1 MVRHDRH
8 QYQVSDVPL
17 VTSRIAYALH
27 CFPVYNCHICHAGSS
42 PAVIA
47 ATPGILTVMLMCSLA
62 PCFPV
67 TSDCWSWKLCHGMCS
82 LVADACLCLWYN
94 SQLFIVMGIAPLP
107 SGIRS
112 HLLSLINSPD
122 NSLQSGCRVSGSPC
136 EMQLLFFLP
145 AGDIMNVRLAAATAV
160 SLLLLALLPIYAYL
174 SMHTYLCILC
184 ILHGENHLSQCT
196 YYVILTMLL
205 CVTQF
210 YSAFSFVSGSSHML
224 KYNLVSSDDL
234 LVYLNCFLTV
244 VFYARLHSGDQIP
257 QIEDSCF
264 ITPPF
269 FLPGKAPGSY
279 YIVY

>member
-1 MVRHDRH
+1 M
-8 QYQVSDVPL
+8 PL

-27 CFPVYNCHICHAGSS
+27 CFPVYNCHICHVGSS

-160 SLLLLALLPIYAYL
+160 SLLLLALLPIYAY
-174 SMHTYLCILC
+174 C
-184 ILHGENHLSQCT
+184 
-196 YYVILTMLL
+196 
-205 CVTQF
+205 
-210 YSAFSFVSGSSHML
+210 
-224 KYNLVSSDDL
+224 
-234 LVYLNCFLTV
+234 
-244 VFYARLHSGDQIP
+244 VFYMERITYRNVHIMLSSPCSCALLSFTRLSA
-257 QIEDSCF
+257 S
-264 ITPPF
+264 
-269 FLPGKAPGSY
+269 FLEVP
-279 YIVY
+279 IC